1 MEFLKSSYVSTN
13 SLNKIDWNSEMLLWE
28 KYIGQTSFPFTMMCS
43 QTLEAC
49 CYGTLFLKFSP
60 CNLSKERLNDPEK

>member
-1 MEFLKSSYVSTN
+1 MEYLKSSDVSTN
-13 SLNKIDWNSEMLLWE
+13 ILNKIAWNSEMLLWE

-43 QTLEAC
+43 QILKAC

-60 CNLSKERLNDPEK
+60 CIVKKKFE